1 MFGSHFARLGLIGIL
16 ASTLLIARSNA
27 DVPYTAHCYYV
38 VQAGPVDAPVE
49 GERAIRYLRACPNND
64 GGSSLPN
71 NVRIK
76 VVVRNAARLPIA
88 GIAAADVGALLNGG
102 THAQGFSGMGADSI
116 VSNSQFNPLC
126 PDLRWIT
133 ADNGTDADGVATIT
147 LAGASASESGVAVRD
162 PSRKWGHYDSKIPIY
177 VVGFEMSGR
186 LTSEAPNGSYTLQIK
201 NFDHTGG
208 LGTEMN
214 QGEAVTSADFNA
226 IANNI
231 GVNNALTWWRDFD
244 STGGIASSD
253 FNLIAA
259 HVTHDCDS
267 PNDP

>member
-1 MFGSHFARLGLIGIL
+1 VFVSRFGRIGLVGIL
-16 ASTLLIARSNA
+16 ASTLLTAHSNA
-27 DVPYTAHCYYV
+27 DVPYTAYCYYV
-38 VQAGPVDAPVE
+38 VQAGPVDAPIE

-71 NVRIK
+71 NVRVK
-76 VVVRNAARLPIA
+76 VVVRNAAQFPIV

-102 THAQGFSGMGADSI
+102 TPDQGFSGVGADSI
-116 VSNSQFNPLC
+116 VSNSQLNPMC

-133 ADNGTDADGVATIT
+133 ADAATGADGVAFIT
-147 LAGASASESGVAVRD
+147 LAGGTFSAPGVTVRD

-177 VVGFEMSGR
+177 VVGFEMPGR
-186 LTSEAPNGSYTLQIK
+186 FTSESPNGSYTLQIK

-231 GVNNALTWWRDFD
+231 GVNNAQTWWRDFD
-244 STGGIASSD
+244 NSGGVASSD
-253 FNLIAA
+253 FNLIAT
-259 HVTHDCDS
+259 HVTHDCDT
-267 PNDP
+267 PNEQ